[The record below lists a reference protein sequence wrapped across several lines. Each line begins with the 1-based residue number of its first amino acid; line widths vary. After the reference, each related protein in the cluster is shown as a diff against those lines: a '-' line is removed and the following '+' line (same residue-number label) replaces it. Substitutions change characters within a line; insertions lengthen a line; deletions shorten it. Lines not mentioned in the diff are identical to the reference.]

1 MTSILLIGLSIAL
14 ATIFMLVKNR
24 KDKPV
29 KVKKTGKIRDP
40 PATVGPIR
48 TRRPQS
54 YQTPRRPTKL
64 QGSRQAIRKLLQK
77 IVNRPRPLCVLC
89 GISLRPLR

>member
-14 ATIFMLVKNR
+14 ATMLYVGEEPER
-24 KDKPV
+24 QAHEGQ
-29 KVKKTGKIRDP
+29 KTGKIRGH

-48 TRRPQS
+48 TRRPS
-54 YQTPRRPTKL
+54 LIKLPAADETPRKPASL
-64 QGSRQAIRKLLQK
+64 RKLLQK